1 MSKVTNRNHLINYKN
16 VIMQMINNQ
25 EELNND
31 LKKNQLIKQFL
42 PYSMKNENQLEDL
55 GDLVTLSLFTIDN
68 DEDVIIDLNKF
79 KRQCKLK
86 GNEYTTTNYNK
97 MKKLYESDK
106 TWNNVPAIRYFVNY
120 CRSNKTLSITS
131 FVHQLVH
138 NHMIDAYKKVLGTV
152 NL

>member
-1 MSKVTNRNHLINYKN
+1 MSKITNRNHLINYKN
-16 VIMQMINNQ
+16 AIMQMINNQ
-25 EELNND
+25 EELSND

-79 KRQCKLK
+79 KKQCKLK

-106 TWNNVPAIRYFVNY
+106 TWNSVPTIRYFVNY